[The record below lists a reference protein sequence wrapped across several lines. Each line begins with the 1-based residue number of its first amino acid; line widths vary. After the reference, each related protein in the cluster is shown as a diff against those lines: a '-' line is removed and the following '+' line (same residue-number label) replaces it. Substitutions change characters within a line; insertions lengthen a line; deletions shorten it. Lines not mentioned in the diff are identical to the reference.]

1 MSRFFERGTAFAEME
16 RQMMMVPNF
25 APRGCGSAVL
35 CRYRPTAADVDC
47 RNCLEHRRRGCR
59 SLTCLYLSERLEA
72 GAVTMDEL
80 IAETVRPWK
89 HLPLKQR
96 AMGVACRMEGFH
108 FDGQLHIMRMM
119 EMAGGG
125 KETANS
131 RWLAAVYLLS
141 AHAALWQKTIRAVR
155 PGQIDFAS
163 VRLGECTVQDYVLY
177 RAAKGICSG
186 VLGATSEELAD
197 PELVSDDTLRLILCA
212 AVTARYG
219 PEAMRIGRDRTC

>member
-1 MSRFFERGTAFAEME
+1 
-16 RQMMMVPNF
+16 MMVPNF
-25 APRGCGSAVL
+25 APRGCGSAIL

-47 RNCLEHRRRGCR
+47 RNCLEHRWRGCR

-96 AMGVACRMEGFH
+96 AIGLACRAKDFH
-108 FDGQLHIMRMM
+108 FDGQLHIMRML
-119 EMAGGG
+119 EMTKGE
-125 KETANS
+125 KEYINS

-141 AHAALWQKTIRAVR
+141 ARAALWQKTIAAVR
-155 PGQIDFAS
+155 PGQIDFVR
-163 VRLGECTVQDYVLY
+163 VRLGECPVQEYVLY

-197 PELVSDDTLRLILCA
+197 PELVSDDTMRLILCA